1 MERIS
6 NMNKTVKKILKIVL
20 IVLAV
25 IAVLALAAIITVK
38 CSGAHRSD
46 PADVKQYDMKNPH
59 ANAVTAI
66 SAHRSG
72 GGIAPENTMMAL
84 KNCAANPDFSISVF
98 EFDLHITAD
107 GYLVLLHDDTLDR
120 TSDAEA
126 VFGETD
132 IRPENKTLA
141 ELKTLNMGAK
151 FKNDAGEMPF
161 AALTGEDVPDELRI
175 LTIDETL
182 DYLTSMGEYDFIIE
196 IKNSGDLGRRGVD
209 TLCAVLEER
218 NLFDRVAFGTFHEE
232 ISLYVDETYP
242 QLSRSTS
249 IDEVI
254 AFYIAALTNSK
265 SYTPPCTV
273 LQIPFTDKYLDM
285 GINLGTAQVINY
297 AHSLD
302 MAIQYWT
309 VNDEDD
315 MRYLV
320 SMGADCIMTD
330 YPDRLYRVM
339 VDMGLIAE
347 N

>member
-1 MERIS
+1 
-6 NMNKTVKKILKIVL
+6 MNKTVKKILKIAG
-20 IVLAV
+20 IVIIV
-25 IAVLALAAIITVK
+25 IAVLALAALITIK
-38 CSGAHRSD
+38 ASSAHRSD
-46 PADVKQYDMKNPH
+46 PAKVKQYEMTNPH
-59 ANAVTAI
+59 ANDITAI

-84 KNCAANPDFSISVF
+84 KNCAENPDFSISVF

-120 TSDAEA
+120 TSDAQT

-132 IRPENKTLA
+132 VRPENKTLA

-161 AALTGEDVPDELRI
+161 AELTGDAVPEELRI
-175 LTIDETL
+175 LTINETF
-182 DYLTSMGEYDFIIE
+182 DYLTAMGDYDFIIE

-232 ISLYVDETYP
+232 ISMYVDDTYP

-254 AFYIAALTNSK
+254 SFYIAALTGSK
-265 SYTPPCTV
+265 SYEPPCTV
-273 LQIPFTDKYLDM
+273 LQIPFTAKYLDM

-297 AHSLD
+297 AHSHD

-309 VNDEDD
+309 INNEED
-315 MRYLV
+315 MHYLV

-330 YPDRLYRVM
+330 YPDKLYRVM
-339 VDMGLIAE
+339 VEMGKITE
-347 N
+347 NN

>member
-1 MERIS
+1 
-6 NMNKTVKKILKIVL
+6 MNKTVKKILKIAG
-20 IVLAV
+20 IVIIV
-25 IAVLALAAIITVK
+25 IAVLALAALITIK
-38 CSGAHRSD
+38 ASSAHRSD
-46 PADVKQYDMKNPH
+46 PAKVKQYEMTNPH
-59 ANAVTAI
+59 ANDITAI
-66 SAHRSG
+66 SAHRSC

-84 KNCAANPDFSISVF
+84 KNCAENPDFSISVF

-120 TSDAEA
+120 TSDAQT

-132 IRPENKTLA
+132 VRPENKTLA

-161 AALTGEDVPDELRI
+161 AELTGDAVPEELRI
-175 LTIDETL
+175 LTINETF
-182 DYLTSMGEYDFIIE
+182 DYLTAMGDYDFIIE

-232 ISLYVDETYP
+232 ISMYVDDTYP

-254 AFYIAALTNSK
+254 SFYIAALTGSK
-265 SYTPPCTV
+265 SYEPPCTV
-273 LQIPFTDKYLDM
+273 LQIPFTAKYLDM

-297 AHSLD
+297 AHSHD

-309 VNDEDD
+309 INNEED

-330 YPDRLYRVM
+330 YPDKLYRVM
-339 VDMGLIAE
+339 VEMGKITE
-347 N
+347 NN

>member
-1 MERIS
+1 
-6 NMNKTVKKILKIVL
+6 MNKTCKKILKIIL
-20 IVLAV
+20 IV
-25 IAVLALAAIITVK
+25 IAVLAFLAAAAFAVIK

-46 PADVKQYDMKNPH
+46 PADVKVYDMTNPH

-84 KNCAANPDFSISVF
+84 KNCAENPDFSISVF
-98 EFDLHITAD
+98 EFDLHITGD
-107 GYLVLLHDDTLDR
+107 GHLVLLHDDTLDR
-120 TSDAEA
+120 TSDCNT

-132 IRPENKTLA
+132 VRPENKTLA

-151 FKNDAGEMPF
+151 FENDAGEMPF
-161 AALTGEDVPDELRI
+161 AALTGDDVPEELRI
-175 LTIDETL
+175 LTIEETL
-182 DYLTSMGEYDFIIE
+182 DYLTAMGEYDFIIE
-196 IKNSGDLGRRGVD
+196 IKNSGALGKQGVD
-209 TLCAVLEER
+209 RLYAILEAR
-218 NLFDRVAFGTFHEE
+218 GLLDRVAFGTFHEE

-242 QLSRSTS
+242 AMYRSTS
-249 IDEVI
+249 INEVI
-254 AFYIAALTNSK
+254 SFYIAALTGSK
-265 SYTPPCTV
+265 SYTPPCTI

-297 AHSLD
+297 AHAHD

-309 VNDEDD
+309 INDEDD

-330 YPDRLYRVM
+330 YPDRLYKVM
-339 VDMGLIAE
+339 TEMGKIE
-347 N
+347 DSSN

>member
-1 MERIS
+1 
-6 NMNKTVKKILKIVL
+6 
-20 IVLAV
+20 
-25 IAVLALAAIITVK
+25 
-38 CSGAHRSD
+38 
-46 PADVKQYDMKNPH
+46 
-59 ANAVTAI
+59 
-66 SAHRSG
+66 
-72 GGIAPENTMMAL
+72 
-84 KNCAANPDFSISVF
+84 VF

-120 TSDAEA
+120 TSDAQT

-132 IRPENKTLA
+132 VGPENKTLA

-161 AALTGEDVPDELRI
+161 AELTGDAVPEDLRI
-175 LTIDETL
+175 LTINETF
-182 DYLTSMGEYDFIIE
+182 DYLTAMGDYDFIIE

-232 ISLYVDETYP
+232 ISMYVDDTYP

-254 AFYIAALTNSK
+254 SFYIAALTNSK
-265 SYTPPCTV
+265 SYEPPCTV
-273 LQIPFTDKYLDM
+273 LQIPFTAKYLDM

-297 AHSLD
+297 AHSHD

-309 VNDEDD
+309 INNEED

-330 YPDRLYRVM
+330 YPDKLYRVM
-339 VDMGLIAE
+339 VEMGKITE
-347 N
+347 NN

>member
-1 MERIS
+1 
-6 NMNKTVKKILKIVL
+6 MNKTVKKILKIVL
-20 IVLAV
+20 IVLIV
-25 IAVLALAAIITVK
+25 LAVLALAAVITIK

-46 PADVKQYDMKNPH
+46 PADVRQYEMTNPH

-84 KNCAANPDFSISVF
+84 KNCAENPDFSISVF
-98 EFDLHITAD
+98 EFDLHITKD
-107 GYLVLLHDDTLDR
+107 GYLILLHDDTLDR
-120 TSDAEA
+120 TSDAQT
-126 VFGETD
+126 VFGETEV
-132 IRPENKTLA
+132 RPENKTLA

-151 FKNDAGEMPF
+151 FKNDAGELPF
-161 AALTGEDVPDELRI
+161 ADLTGDAVPQDLRI

-182 DYLTSMGEYDFIIE
+182 DYLCAMGEYDFIIE

-209 TLCAVLEER
+209 TLYAVLEER

-242 QLSRSTS
+242 MLSRSTS

-265 SYTPPCTV
+265 TYEPPCTV
-273 LQIPFTDKYLDM
+273 LQIPFTAKYLNM

-297 AHSLD
+297 AHSHN

-309 VNDEDD
+309 VNNEDD

-339 VDMGLIAE
+339 TDMGILTE
-347 N
+347 H

>member
-1 MERIS
+1 
-6 NMNKTVKKILKIVL
+6 MNKTVKKILKIAG
-20 IVLAV
+20 IVIIV
-25 IAVLALAAIITVK
+25 IAVLALAALITIK
-38 CSGAHRSD
+38 ASSAHRSD
-46 PADVKQYDMKNPH
+46 PAKVRQYEMTNPH
-59 ANAVTAI
+59 ANKITAI

-84 KNCAANPDFSISVF
+84 KNCAENPDFSISVF

-120 TSDAEA
+120 TSDAQT
-126 VFGETD
+126 VFGEID
-132 IRPENKTLA
+132 VRPENKTLA

-161 AALTGEDVPDELRI
+161 AELTGDAVPEELRI
-175 LTIDETL
+175 LTINETF
-182 DYLTSMGEYDFIIE
+182 DYLTAMGDYDFIIE

-232 ISLYVDETYP
+232 ISMYVDDTYP

-254 AFYIAALTNSK
+254 SFYIAALTNSK
-265 SYTPPCTV
+265 SYEPPCTV
-273 LQIPFTDKYLDM
+273 LQIPFTAKYLDM

-297 AHSLD
+297 AHSHD

-309 VNDEDD
+309 INNEED

-330 YPDRLYRVM
+330 YPDKLYRVM
-339 VDMGLIAE
+339 VEMGKITE
-347 N
+347 NN

>member
-1 MERIS
+1 
-6 NMNKTVKKILKIVL
+6 MNKTVKKILKIAG
-20 IVLAV
+20 IVIIV
-25 IAVLALAAIITVK
+25 IAVLALAALITIK
-38 CSGAHRSD
+38 ASSAHRSD
-46 PADVKQYDMKNPH
+46 PAKVKQYEMTNPH
-59 ANAVTAI
+59 ANDITAI

-84 KNCAANPDFSISVF
+84 KNCAETPDFSISVF

-120 TSDAEA
+120 TSDAQT

-132 IRPENKTLA
+132 VRPENKTLA

-161 AALTGEDVPDELRI
+161 AELTGDAVPEELRI
-175 LTIDETL
+175 LTINETF
-182 DYLTSMGEYDFIIE
+182 DYLTAMGDYDFIIE

-232 ISLYVDETYP
+232 ISMYVDDTYP

-254 AFYIAALTNSK
+254 SFYIAALTGSK
-265 SYTPPCTV
+265 SYEPPCTV
-273 LQIPFTDKYLDM
+273 LQIPFTAKYLDM

-297 AHSLD
+297 AHSHD

-309 VNDEDD
+309 INNEED

-330 YPDRLYRVM
+330 YPDKLYRVM
-339 VDMGLIAE
+339 VEMGKITE
-347 N
+347 NN

>member
-1 MERIS
+1 
-6 NMNKTVKKILKIVL
+6 MNKTVKKILKIVV
-20 IVLAV
+20 IVLV
-25 IAVLALAAIITVK
+25 IIAALALAAVITIK
-38 CSGAHRSD
+38 ASGAHRSD
-46 PADVKQYDMKNPH
+46 PAKVKQYEMTNPH
-59 ANAVTAI
+59 ANEITAI

-84 KNCAANPDFSISVF
+84 KNCAENPDFTISVF
-98 EFDLHITAD
+98 EFDLHITSD

-120 TSDAEA
+120 TSDAQT

-132 IRPENKTLA
+132 VRPENKTLD
-141 ELKTLNMGAK
+141 ELKQLNMGAK
-151 FKNDAGEMPF
+151 FENDAGEMPF
-161 AALTGEDVPDELRI
+161 ADLTGEDIPDDLRI
-175 LTIDETL
+175 LTINETF
-182 DYLTSMGEYDFIIE
+182 DYLCSMGDYDFIIE

-218 NLFDRVAFGTFHEE
+218 DLYDNVAFGTFHEE
-232 ISLYVDETYP
+232 ISLYVDENYP
-242 QLSRSTS
+242 KLSRSTS
-249 IDEVI
+249 INEVI
-254 AFYIAALTNSK
+254 SFYIAALTGSK
-265 SYTPPCTV
+265 SYEPPCTV

-297 AHSLD
+297 AHSHD

-309 VNDEDD
+309 INDEED

-330 YPDRLYRVM
+330 YPDKLYRVM
-339 VDMGLIAE
+339 VEMGIITE

>member
-1 MERIS
+1 M
-6 NMNKTVKKILKIVL
+6 KKIVRKTLKILL

-25 IAVLALAAIITVK
+25 IAVLALAAVITIK

-46 PADVKQYDMKNPH
+46 PADIRQYEMTNPH
-59 ANAVTAI
+59 ANTITAI

-84 KNCAANPDFSISVF
+84 KNCAENPDFSISVF

-107 GYLVLLHDDTLDR
+107 GYLILLHDDTLDR
-120 TSDAEA
+120 TSDAET
-126 VFGETD
+126 VFGETEV
-132 IRPENKTLA
+132 RPENKTLA

-161 AALTGEDVPDELRI
+161 AALTGDAVPKDLRI

-182 DYLTSMGEYDFIIE
+182 DYLCAMGEYDFIIE

-209 TLCAVLEER
+209 TLCAVLEKR

-232 ISLYVDETYP
+232 ISRYVDETYP
-242 QLSRSTS
+242 MLSRSTS

-254 AFYIAALTNSK
+254 SFYIAALTNSK
-265 SYTPPCTV
+265 TYEPPCTV
-273 LQIPFTDKYLDM
+273 LQIPFTAKYLNM

-297 AHSLD
+297 AHSHN

-309 VNDEDD
+309 INNEDD

-339 VDMGLIAE
+339 TDMGILAE

>member
-1 MERIS
+1 
-6 NMNKTVKKILKIVL
+6 MNKTVKKILKIVV
-20 IVLAV
+20 IVLIV
-25 IAVLALAAIITVK
+25 IAVLALAALITVK
-38 CSGAHRSD
+38 ASGAHRSD
-46 PADVKQYDMKNPH
+46 PAKIKQFEMTNPH

-84 KNCAANPDFSISVF
+84 KNCAENPDFEISVF
-98 EFDLHITAD
+98 EFDLHITSD
-107 GYLVLLHDDTLDR
+107 GHLILLHDDTLDR

-132 IRPENKTLA
+132 VRPENKTLA

-161 AALTGEDVPDELRI
+161 ADLTGEAVPDELRI
-175 LTIDETL
+175 LTIDETF
-182 DYLTSMGEYDFIIE
+182 DYLTSVGDYDFIIE

-232 ISLYVDETYP
+232 ISMYVDDTYP

-254 AFYIAALTNSK
+254 SFYIAALTGSK
-265 SYTPPCTV
+265 SYEPPCTV
-273 LQIPFTDKYLDM
+273 LQIPFTAKYLDM

-297 AHSLD
+297 AHSHD

-309 VNDEDD
+309 INNEED

-330 YPDRLYRVM
+330 YPDKLYRVM
-339 VDMGLIAE
+339 VEMGKITE
-347 N
+347 IN